1 MIKRSA
7 TYRRT
12 EFDRELGLLAVLV
25 FLSQPLRKEVHLP
38 HFFGRD
44 CRDTGECVG
53 LNGDA
58 CGPIN

>member
-1 MIKRSA
+1 
-7 TYRRT
+7 
-12 EFDRELGLLAVLV
+12 LGLLAVLA
-25 FLSQPLRKEVHLP
+25 FLSQPFRKEVHLP

-44 CRDTGECVG
+44 RRDIGECVG